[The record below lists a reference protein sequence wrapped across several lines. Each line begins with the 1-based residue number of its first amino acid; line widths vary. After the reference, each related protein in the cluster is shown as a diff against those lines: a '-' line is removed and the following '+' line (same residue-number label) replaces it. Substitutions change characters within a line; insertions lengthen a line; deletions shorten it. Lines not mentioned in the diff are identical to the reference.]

1 MNKRGTGAIFCL
13 IAAILY
19 AARYLAAAIFMSGM
33 SSWNSNLFEN
43 GLEYV
48 GSSLLTLSVV
58 SLIIGIAYLIWAEIE
73 EQKKK

>member
-19 AARYLAAAIFMSGM
+19 AARYLAAAIFMSGI

>member
-19 AARYLAAAIFMSGM
+19 AARYLAAAIFMTGI